1 MPVVTMRGEV
11 NVVGPMVEN
20 VKNYDSGTDCYCI
33 IEWIDVGVLWASG
46 LDYQNLSEIYALSRS
61 DRVGKRDG
69 DERRLEGG
77 SRVPSVR
84 WCRRIQDQKP

>member
-1 MPVVTMRGEV
+1 MRGEV